1 MAGETEQIRTVA
13 LALLG
18 VLALVLVLAALL
30 KRWRLAGPAAGASGI
45 QVVAASHLGPKER
58 LVLVRVRDRDLLIGV
73 SPGGLARLGEFAA
86 EEGAP
91 SLPQPSAATAASAG
105 FWRTLQ
111 IATGRDQ

>member
-1 MAGETEQIRTVA
+1 MAGDTEQIRTVA
-13 LALLG
+13 LALIG

-30 KRWRLAGPAAGASGI
+30 KRWRLSGPAAGNQGI
-45 QVVAASHLGPKER
+45 QVVAANHLGPKER

-73 SPGGLARLGEFAA
+73 SAAGLVRLGEFAA
-86 EEGAP
+86 EETAEP
-91 SLPQPSAATAASAG
+91 TAATAAATAASAG